1 MLCGGIQESAGFTR
15 MGCDHCGRA
24 SPCALARKRWI
35 LRNEIER
42 IGIEHD
48 R

>member
-1 MLCGGIQESAGFTR
+1 MLRGRIQESAGFTG

-24 SPCALARKRWI
+24 SPRALARKRWI

-42 IGIEHD
+42 VRIKHD